1 MENED
6 IKEETKEEKKLT
18 AKSIFSGN
26 NLKNLI
32 IFAGILGIALIF
44 LSSFM
49 GKKTKKQIL
58 LFLKRRLR
66 LMIMQKS
73 LRKICQRLSQISMV
87 QERQIFLLQ

>member
-32 IFAGILGIALIF
+32 IFAGID
-44 LSSFM
+44 
-49 GKKTKKQIL
+49 
-58 LFLKRRLR
+58 R
-66 LMIMQKS
+66 KS
-73 LRKICQRLSQISMV
+73 V
-87 QERQIFLLQ
+87 V

>member
-49 GKKTKKQIL
+49 GKKTEETDTPV
-58 LFLKRRLR
+58 
-66 LMIMQKS
+66 
-73 LRKICQRLSQISMV
+73 CQRLSQISMV

>member
-1 MENED
+1 MLKSEKGMRFMENEY
-6 IKEETKEEKKLT
+6 IKDETKEEKKLT

-49 GKKTKKQIL
+49 GKKTEETDAPV
-58 LFLKRRLR
+58 
-66 LMIMQKS
+66 S
-73 LRKICQRLSQISMV
+73 ETKITADD
-87 QERQIFLLQ
+87 